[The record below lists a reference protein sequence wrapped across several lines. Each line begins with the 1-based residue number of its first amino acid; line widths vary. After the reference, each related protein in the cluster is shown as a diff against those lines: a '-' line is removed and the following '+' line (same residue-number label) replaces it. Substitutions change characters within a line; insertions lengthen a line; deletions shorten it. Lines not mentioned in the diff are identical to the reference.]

1 MVGVDFAPPFWVGS
15 LNTSPATRRRRVL
28 SHLTKQG
35 RGLVTAR
42 RLTSCAALAAGALG
56 MISAAQADDK
66 PILIGF
72 AIAQTGYQLPFDTG
86 YKTAEIAIEEMNVKG
101 GLLGRKLVTAY
112 CDTKSDREQGAKCG
126 QEMVEKGADLVVVS
140 CDYDLGAPAA
150 LVAARAGKIAW
161 SRDSGSRSDHQ
172 HGAEAL

>member
-1 MVGVDFAPPFWVGS
+1 
-15 LNTSPATRRRRVL
+15 
-28 SHLTKQG
+28 
-35 RGLVTAR
+35 
-42 RLTSCAALAAGALG
+42 

-86 YKTAEIAIEEMNVKG
+86 YKTAEIAIEEMNAKG

-140 CDYDLGAPAA
+140 CDYDLGARPRWS
-150 LVAARAGKIAW
+150 LRARAKSLGRCAPGIRKWACRASARW
-161 SRDSGSRSDHQ
+161 LLAAGRRLSYR
-172 HGAEAL
+172 ALP